1 MAQGPT
7 PDPSSNQPILARSAL
22 LEGNCFWNR
31 AANLGRKRAGA
42 SVWLRPPLAAEPW
55 SGDWSL
61 VTLVRSTLGPIPPSG
76 DRLEDPVK
84 AWKKDGKRVAY
95 WSDWTSQITTANR
108 PYPILCIYECP
119 FCIILE
125 SASGRA
131 EGEKILGNQSR
142 RSNELAPLPTPAKCA
157 SQRNDSVQIGPR
169 ALGDFP
175 PS

>member
-131 EGEKILGNQSR
+131 EGEKNTRKPITTL
-142 RSNELAPLPTPAKCA
+142 
-157 SQRNDSVQIGPR
+157 QRTR
-169 ALGDFP
+169 P
-175 PS
+175 PSNPRQMRQSTERLRTDWSQSSGRLSA